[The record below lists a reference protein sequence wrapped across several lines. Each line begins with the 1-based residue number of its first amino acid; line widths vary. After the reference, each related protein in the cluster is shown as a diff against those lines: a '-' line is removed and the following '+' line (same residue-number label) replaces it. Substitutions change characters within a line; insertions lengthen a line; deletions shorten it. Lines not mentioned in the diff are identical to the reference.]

1 MPNYKI
7 ILIIL
12 ASLVGLANLWSK
24 TSLWSTFGSSSDS
37 SADAPSDSS
46 ADAPSD
52 SSAYAEEVHVM
63 VETSEGT
70 YLYHEIEFFLTSALS
85 RGEVPDERAWLDVF
99 FDGDRL
105 FVEFDQL
112 SEWAALLGGELN
124 VYPLKRPFHDG
135 FVAPQGRSAVFRD
148 ETIKEDT
155 DTLGVSRVTERYVF
169 TRPRLQLEDGAV
181 YADTEE
187 STASNCAEETCPDQP
202 EGSTFTVS
210 YSYVSNRASSDD
222 LTDLVNCEFRPTKP
236 FGRDG
241 PDSSHW
247 LEETLLISLDDLA
260 QFFGATLRY
269 ESRDNSLRVQ
279 LPHALKQGKLPRALR
294 ALKRGKLRKRQ

>member
-24 TSLWSTFGSSSDS
+24 FGSSSDS

-52 SSAYAEEVHVM
+52 SSADAPSDSSAYSKEVHVM
-63 VETSEGT
+63 VETSEET
-70 YLYHEIEFFLTSALS
+70 YLYHETEFLLTVALA
-85 RGEVPDERAWLDVF
+85 RGEVPDELAWLDVF

-105 FVEFDQL
+105 FVELKKL
-112 SEWAALLGGELN
+112 SEWASLLGGELN

-135 FVAPQGRSAVFRD
+135 FVAPQRRSAVFRD

-155 DTLGVSRVTERYVF
+155 DTLGVSRVTKRYVF

-187 STASNCAEETCPDQP
+187 SKAGNCAEETCPDQP
-202 EGSTFTVS
+202 EGSTLTVG

-236 FGRDG
+236 MGRD
-241 PDSSHW
+241 SSW
-247 LEETLLISLDDLA
+247 LDETLLISLDDLA

-279 LPHALKQGKLPRALR
+279 LPHVLKQGKLPRALR